1 MQSSRK
7 RTAALVLAVAL
18 GGAGLA
24 ACSSGKA
31 ESGGGTSQPG
41 GGGKKTGTI
50 TLAYLQKQGDQQYFV
65 DEADGAK
72 QEASQLGNVNVNVVD
87 LGTDSNKAISAVSTE
102 VAQQVDG
109 IIIVVPDQKIGPQ
122 VIDAANQAGIPI
134 IASDDPIES
143 GSGKAAPFVGF
154 DSEQMG
160 QSVGKKAGELFKQ
173 AGWSASDTAVMAAY
187 QQDLSDCQLREQ
199 GEEEAFKQ
207 AAGQSLKIVKLGTD
221 NSTIDAQNKAAAA
234 LTANPDVKHWVV
246 WGCNDESESGV
257 VTALQNGHISASDI
271 IGVGLGAYIDCKD
284 WKAGVQSG
292 NKAALYIGGKDVGAS
307 SVKVMVNFLRNNQPL
322 PAKTIAKTTMVGP
335 DNWQSV
341 MGSCA

>member
-1 MQSSRK
+1 MQSSRR
-7 RTAALVLAVAL
+7 RTAALVIAVVL

-24 ACSSGKA
+24 ACSSGKT
-31 ESGGGTSQPG
+31 ESGGSSQPG
-41 GGGKKTGTI
+41 GGGKKSGTI

-72 QEASQLGNVNVNVVD
+72 AQASQMGNVKINVVD
-87 LGTDSNKAISAVSTE
+87 LGTDSNKAISEVSTE

-122 VIDAANQAGIPI
+122 VIDAANAAGIPI

-143 GSGKAAPFVGF
+143 GSGQPAPFVGF

-160 QSVGKKAGELFKQ
+160 MSVGKKAGELFKQ
-173 AGWSASDTAVMAAY
+173 AGWSASDTGVMAAY
-187 QQDLSDCQLREQ
+187 QQDLSDCQLREK

-207 AAGQSLKIVKLGTD
+207 AAGTSLKIVKLGTD

-234 LTANPDVKHWVV
+234 LTANPDVKHWVA
-246 WGCNDESESGV
+246 WGCNDESETGV
-257 VTALQNGHISASDI
+257 VTALQNGHVSASDI
-271 IGVGLGAYIDCKD
+271 IGVGLGAYLDCKD

-307 SVKVMVNFLRNNQPL
+307 AVKVMVDFLRNNDKL
-322 PAKTIAKTTMVGP
+322 PPKTIAKTTMVGP